1 MCIRDRERIYKL
13 GDKDNFWSMGD
24 TGPCGPCSE
33 IMYDIGEEGSNCP
46 NSETCTVEC
55 ECGRFLEIW
64 NLVFMQFDRSEDGQL
79 VPLPSPSIDTGMGL
93 ERLASVM
100 QDVKSN
106 YDTDLFQ
113 YLTNYIAT
121 FLGTKYGKNKET
133 DISIRV
139 LSDHARAVTFLIS
152 DGVIPSSE
160 GRGYVA
166 RRILRRAVRH
176 NKKLGISD
184 PFLHNLVGL
193 VVEEMKGFYPELA
206 SQKDNIISI
215 VINEEKKFLLTIDRG
230 FDQLKEAMRM
240 SSKKKIKSSTKVKTS
255 DIVSFF
261 NLDFKETIVQ
271 KKIKFE
277 PSKEIIKSNE
287 DQIIDNNENF
297 IVLNKSSGI
306 SVQGGT
312 KSKKNL
318 VDIFAKS
325 EIFQGTKPYSVH
337 RLDKDTSGVF
347 IMAKTRESAQLL
359 TSLFRLRK
367 VHKTYLAIC
376 HGELNKDSGEWNDD
390 LIRYDGEKKII
401 EKAKTIYK
409 VLDKNS
415 EASLVE
421 LKPITGR
428 KHQLRKQLYALGP
441 VSYTHLTL
449 PTNREV

>member
-1 MCIRDRERIYKL
+1 MRIDRWVRLKVGKIPQGLIEKYL
-13 GDKDNFWSMGD
+13 
-24 TGPCGPCSE
+24 
-33 IMYDIGEEGSNCP
+33 
-46 NSETCTVEC
+46 
-55 ECGRFLEIW
+55 
-64 NLVFMQFDRSEDGQL
+64 RS
-79 VPLPSPSIDTGMGL
+79 
-93 ERLASVM
+93 
-100 QDVKSN
+100 
-106 YDTDLFQ
+106 
-113 YLTNYIAT
+113 
-121 FLGTKYGKNKET
+121 GKIK
-133 DISIRV
+133 I
-139 LSDHARAVTFLIS
+139 
-152 DGVIPSSE
+152 
-160 GRGYVA
+160 
-166 RRILRRAVRH
+166 
-176 NKKLGISD
+176 NKKK
-184 PFLHNLVGL
+184 V
-193 VVEEMKGFYPELA
+193 
-206 SQKDNIISI
+206 
-215 VINEEKKFLLTIDRG
+215 
-230 FDQLKEAMRM
+230 
-240 SSKKKIKSSTKVKTS
+240 KSSTKVKTDDVINS
-255 DIVSFF
+255 FIV
-261 NLDFKETIVQ
+261 DFKETIVQ

-277 PSKEIIKSNE
+277 PSRDIIKSNE

-376 HGELNKDSGEWNDD
+376 HGELVKDSGEWNDD

-401 EKAKTIYK
+401 EKAKTIFK

-428 KHQLRKQLYALGP
+428 KHQLRKQLYALGQP
-441 VSYTHLTL
+441 IFGDIKYKLSSSSKGINKNLMLHSYQIKFIIDDVKHTYTALL
-449 PTNREV
+449 PDYFRKLLKIKRLRFPGLK

>member
-1 MCIRDRERIYKL
+1 MSYTVD
-13 GDKDNFWSMGD
+13 S
-24 TGPCGPCSE
+24 
-33 IMYDIGEEGSNCP
+33 
-46 NSETCTVEC
+46 TCNDM
-55 ECGRFLEIW
+55 R
-64 NLVFMQFDRSEDGQL
+64 
-79 VPLPSPSIDTGMGL
+79 
-93 ERLASVM
+93 
-100 QDVKSN
+100 
-106 YDTDLFQ
+106 
-113 YLTNYIAT
+113 
-121 FLGTKYGKNKET
+121 
-133 DISIRV
+133 
-139 LSDHARAVTFLIS
+139 
-152 DGVIPSSE
+152 
-160 GRGYVA
+160 
-166 RRILRRAVRH
+166 
-176 NKKLGISD
+176 
-184 PFLHNLVGL
+184 
-193 VVEEMKGFYPELA
+193 
-206 SQKDNIISI
+206 
-215 VINEEKKFLLTIDRG
+215 IDRWTR
-230 FDQLKEAMRM
+230 LKIGKIPQGLIEKYLR
-240 SSKKKIKSSTKVKTS
+240 SGKIKINKKKIKSSTKVKTN
-255 DIVSFF
+255 DIVNFF

-297 IVLNKSSGI
+297 VVLNKSSGI

-376 HGELNKDSGEWNDD
+376 HGELNTDEGEWNDD

-401 EKAKTIYK
+401 EKAKTIFK

-428 KHQLRKQLYALGP
+428 KHQLRKQLYALGQP
-441 VSYTHLTL
+441 IFGDIKYKLSNSSRGLNKNLMLHSYQIKFIIDDVKHTYTALL
-449 PTNREV
+449 PDYFRKLLKTKRLRFSGLK